1 MVEADLGDESYG
13 ARGADGADNGGFGA
27 AADGKGNPDFQAYIQ
42 NVEAKYNQILTSE
55 NNDVNEELICV
66 YCHIYTAK
74 TRNTLSQHVSRH
86 HRQEH
91 MAQNRKWKKMD
102 DL

>member
-1 MVEADLGDESYG
+1 MTIFFQIS
-13 ARGADGADNGGFGA
+13 
-27 AADGKGNPDFQAYIQ
+27 GNPDFQAYIK

-55 NNDVNEELICV
+55 NNDVNEELICL
-66 YCHIYTAK
+66 YCHTYTAK

-91 MAQNRKWKKMD
+91 MAQNRKWKKMS